1 VLRATID
8 SLKTQ
13 LEKMEETQAANNSDV
28 DNVRKEF
35 SDRISAKEKKL
46 QAVSRDRDQLKRRLQ
61 DLEKEQQNRY
71 ATVRVL

>member
-46 QAVSRDRDQLKRRLQ
+46 QAVSRVSRKKKSEWPAHGLKL
-61 DLEKEQQNRY
+61 
-71 ATVRVL
+71 TVTN